1 MIERFHFKNNTD
13 FSLVDV
19 EEIIEHMEVP
29 NYIPTEDELEF
40 METKGFYIHV
50 IPFHIIKA

>member
-1 MIERFHFKNNTD
+1 MIESFHCKNKSLD

-40 METKGFYIHV
+40 METKGFLYTCDSLS
-50 IPFHIIKA
+50 